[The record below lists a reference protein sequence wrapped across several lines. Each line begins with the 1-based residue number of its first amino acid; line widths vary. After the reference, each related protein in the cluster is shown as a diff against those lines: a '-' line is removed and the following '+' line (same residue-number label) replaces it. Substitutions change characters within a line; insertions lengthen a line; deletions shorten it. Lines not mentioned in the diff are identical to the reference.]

1 MKRSFKNLFVIILIL
16 ISLIAGGIGVIPA
29 YAAGSSMVV
38 VSLDLPTGWTYGY
51 LSGIWGSGASDVY
64 TVGYGY
70 NGSSV
75 NLPLMYHRDSSNWT
89 VANLSLPIGLHS
101 GILYGVWG
109 SSANDIYAVGS
120 GNGDNVPLLYHKDNS
135 GWTVSSPLPPSGWSH
150 SYLNAVWGSSAA
162 DVYAVGFGYNGSATM
177 PLLYHKTISGEGI
190 SNLSLPGWSSGYLYS
205 VWGSS
210 AADVYVAGEGFKG
223 AAFLPLLFH
232 WNGSGWTEASPSL
245 PTGWNSGYLSGIWGS
260 GASDVYA
267 VGYGLTGGANVP
279 LLYHWNGSGW
289 TEASPS
295 LPTGWN
301 SDYLSGVWGS
311 NASNVYAVGYG
322 HNGSVNMPMLY
333 HSSQTGQDLVAP
345 GDVTNFSAMTGISNG
360 SVNLSW
366 TAPADDAGNNGSGPV
381 DSYLVKYSTSPFS
394 SWNDGT
400 PVTSGLTEPT
410 APGTIQ
416 TMTVSGLTPGTL
428 YYFAIRAQDEQYNL
442 SANYVTASATAKS
455 PPPVGPGTYD
465 DTDAAWSYTG
475 NWIGASQT
483 GPYNNTD
490 HYTNTQNASAAITF
504 TGTQFTVYFTQYSNR
519 GNMDVWIDGTQQYTI
534 NENGSLIWQQGWTLP
549 VALSNGTHTVQ
560 FKNPNASTST
570 YIDVDAITI
579 TGPVGPGTYDDTD
592 AAWSYTGNWVGAS
605 QTGPY
610 NNTDHY
616 INIQNASAAITFTG
630 TQFTVYFTKYSNRGN
645 MDVWID
651 GTQQYTINE
660 NGSLIWQQGWTLP
673 VALSNGTHMVQFK
686 NPNVSTSTYIDVDAI
701 TITGPVGP
709 GTYDDANAAWG
720 YTGNWVTASQTGPYN
735 NTDHYTN
742 TQNASAAITF
752 TGTQFTVYFTKYS
765 NRGNM
770 DVWIDGTQQYTINE
784 NGSLIWQQGWT
795 LPVALSNG
803 THTVQ
808 FKNPNA
814 STSTYIDVDAIT
826 ITGPVGPGT
835 YDDANAAWGY
845 TGNWVTAS
853 QTGPYNNT
861 DHYTNTQNASA
872 AITFTG
878 TQFTVYFTK
887 YFNRG
892 NMDVW
897 IDGTQQYT
905 INENGSLIW
914 QQGWTLPVALSNG
927 THMVQFK
934 NPNVSTSTYIDV
946 DAIT

>member
-89 VANLSLPIGLHS
+89 VANLSLPIGLNS

-177 PLLYHKTISGEGI
+177 PLIYHKTISGEGI

-232 WNGSGWTEASPSL
+232 WNGSSWTDVSPSL
-245 PTGWNSGYLSGIWGS
+245 PTGWSSGNFKGLWGS
-260 GASDVYA
+260 SASDVYA
-267 VGYGLTGGANVP
+267 VGSGFKGSAFVP

-301 SDYLSGVWGS
+301 SGYLSGVWGS

-579 TGPVGPGTYDDTD
+579 FEPDVTAPGAINDLGGVTGANGGEVNLSWTAVGDDGMNGTAASYLVRYSVSPIASETDWNNATLFANSLTPKAAGGRESLTVTGLFPGTRYYFAVRSLDEKPNLAGLSNSPSAIAKQPLPVGSGTYDDTD
-592 AAWSYTGNWVGAS
+592 AAWSYTGNWVGTS
-605 QTGPY
+605 QVGPY

-616 INIQNASAAITFTG
+616 TNIQNASAAITFTG

-651 GTQQYTINE
+651 GTQQY
-660 NGSLIWQQGWTLP
+660 
-673 VALSNGTHMVQFK
+673 A
-686 NPNVSTSTYIDVDAI
+686 
-701 TITGPVGP
+701 
-709 GTYDDANAAWG
+709 
-720 YTGNWVTASQTGPYN
+720 
-735 NTDHYTN
+735 
-742 TQNASAAITF
+742 
-752 TGTQFTVYFTKYS
+752 
-765 NRGNM
+765 
-770 DVWIDGTQQYTINE
+770 
-784 NGSLIWQQGWT
+784 
-795 LPVALSNG
+795 
-803 THTVQ
+803 
-808 FKNPNA
+808 
-814 STSTYIDVDAIT
+814 
-826 ITGPVGPGT
+826 
-835 YDDANAAWGY
+835 
-845 TGNWVTAS
+845 
-853 QTGPYNNT
+853 
-861 DHYTNTQNASA
+861 
-872 AITFTG
+872 
-878 TQFTVYFTK
+878 
-887 YFNRG
+887 
-892 NMDVW
+892 
-897 IDGTQQYT
+897 
-905 INENGSLIW
+905 
-914 QQGWTLPVALSNG
+914 
-927 THMVQFK
+927 
-934 NPNVSTSTYIDV
+934 
-946 DAIT
+946 